1 MADQHADIPLDHDFD
16 GIQEYDNRL
25 PNWWLFTLYGSIVFS
40 VGYWLFYQTF
50 AVGYT
55 QTASYD
61 REVEVA
67 AQAQIE
73 REMGKEVTDESLL
86 LLTKV
91 PAQLDAGGKIF
102 QQKCTQCHGPQ
113 GGGDIGPNL
122 TDDFWIHGPQP
133 TQIYNTV
140 MNGVLDKGMQ
150 AWKDQLGPVRVRQV
164 VAYVLTRKGLN
175 VPGKPPMG
183 KPTAEWDAERAKNAP
198 AAPTKDAVAPGSPG
212 NSAAPA
218 ATPPGA
224 APAGAPPTAP
234 PAKSG
239 G

>member
-1 MADQHADIPLDHDFD
+1 MVDQHADVPLDHSYD

-25 PNWWLFTLYGSIVFS
+25 PNWWLFTLYGAIVFA
-40 VGYWLFYQTF
+40 VGYWLFYETF
-50 AVGYT
+50 GIGHSQFAL
-55 QTASYD
+55 YD

-67 AQAQIE
+67 TMAEIN
-73 REMGKEVTDESLL
+73 REMGKEVTDESVLL
-86 LLTKV
+86 MTKV
-91 PAQLDAGGKIF
+91 PAQLELGAKIF

-122 TDDFWIHGPQP
+122 TDDFWLHGPAP

-164 VAYVLTRKGLN
+164 VAYVASRKGLN
-175 VPGKPPMG
+175 VPGKPAQG
-183 KPTAEWDAERAKNAP
+183 KSTAEWEAERAKNAP
-198 AAPTKDAVAPGSPG
+198 PPTPVAPIKAGAAQSPPD
-212 NSAAPA
+212 APA
-218 ATPPGA
+218 KAGLITPA
-224 APAGAPPTAP
+224 V